1 MTSADLGVL
10 FSERTLRRARTYTEN
25 VHPDYTTV
33 RSTSQAKSLE
43 NKGPTGV
50 KPWGAY
56 VIFDGGEGSR
66 TPVLNTV
73 DAGVSMFRRR

>member
-1 MTSADLGVL
+1 MY
-10 FSERTLRRARTYTEN
+10 TLN

-33 RSTSQAKSLE
+33 RSASQAKSLE
-43 NKGPTGV
+43 NKGPTGFN
-50 KPWGAY
+50 PWGAY

>member
-1 MTSADLGVL
+1 MLIGGSIRFGDRGRWPHIYP
-10 FSERTLRRARTYTEN
+10 FSSFS
-25 VHPDYTTV
+25 V
-33 RSTSQAKSLE
+33 RLYAAAQAKSLE

-50 KPWGAY
+50 NPWGAY